1 MNAVLFDVALT
12 AYILAAA
19 AAIGSLAGRR
29 DQLAWIGLLLTQ
41 AGWICHTGAVILR
54 GIELRRLP
62 FSTLAE
68 MISLLI
74 WAVILLDFWV
84 ERHRRV
90 RPLSAFVLPV
100 VLALGLGLPTGLRS
114 IVLEP
119 PVTGWIMVHVALL
132 LVGLAALVLNFGG
145 ALMYLVVER
154 QLKAKRPGAVYY
166 RLPPLETLDR
176 LTVATLTVAFPFLTV
191 GLALGALSARRAWGS
206 VIAFDPLALFSTADV
221 GHLRGDA
228 PRPRARALA
237 RPAGRLLLHRRV
249 LRDAGHA
256 ERRGLPPRTPWLLR
270 SRFPRPRASCSWR
283 G

>member
-1 MNAVLFDVALT
+1 VNAVLFDVALT

-132 LVGLAALVLNFGG
+132 LVGLAALVLNFVG

-154 QLKAKRPGAVYY
+154 QLKAKRPGAAYY

-191 GLALGALSARRAWGS
+191 GLALGVLSARRAWGS
-206 VIAFDPLALFSTADV
+206 VIAFDPLALFSMLMWVIYAAT
-221 GHLRGDA
+221 
-228 PRPRARALA
+228 
-237 RPAGRLLLHRRV
+237 LLGRV
-249 LRDAGHA
+249 LGH
-256 ERRGLPPRTPWLLR
+256 
-270 SRFPRPRASCSWR
+270 WR
-283 G
+283 GRRAAYFSIAGFCVMLATLSAGVFLHGRHGS

>member
-1 MNAVLFDVALT
+1 VNAVLFDVALT

-29 DQLAWIGLLLTQ
+29 DQLAWVALLLTQ
-41 AGWICHTGAVILR
+41 AGFICHTGAVILR

-119 PVTGWIMVHVALL
+119 PINGWIMVHVALL

-154 QLKAKRPGAVYY
+154 QLKAKRPGAAYY

-206 VIAFDPLALFSTADV
+206 VIAFDPLALFSMVMWVIYAVT
-221 GHLRGDA
+221 
-228 PRPRARALA
+228 
-237 RPAGRLLLHRRV
+237 LLGRV
-249 LRDAGHA
+249 LGH
-256 ERRGLPPRTPWLLR
+256 
-270 SRFPRPRASCSWR
+270 WR
-283 G
+283 GRRAAYFSIAGFCVMLATLSAGVFLHGRHGS

>member
-1 MNAVLFDVALT
+1 VNAVLFDVALT

-29 DQLAWIGLLLTQ
+29 DQLAWVALLLTQ

-100 VLALGLGLPTGLRS
+100 VLALGLGLPTGLRT

-119 PVTGWIMVHVALL
+119 PLNGWIMVHVALL

-206 VIAFDPLALFSTADV
+206 VIAFDPLALFSMLMWVIYSAT
-221 GHLRGDA
+221 
-228 PRPRARALA
+228 
-237 RPAGRLLLHRRV
+237 LLGRV
-249 LRDAGHA
+249 LGH
-256 ERRGLPPRTPWLLR
+256 
-270 SRFPRPRASCSWR
+270 WR
-283 G
+283 GRRAAYFSIAGFCVMLATLSAGVFLHGRHGS

>member
-1 MNAVLFDVALT
+1 VNAVLFDVALT
-12 AYILAAA
+12 AYILAAV

-29 DQLAWIGLLLTQ
+29 DQLAWVALLLTQ

-54 GIELRRLP
+54 GVELRRLP

-68 MISLLI
+68 MISVLI

-119 PVTGWIMVHVALL
+119 PINGWIMVHVALL

-154 QLKAKRPGAVYY
+154 QLKAKRPGAAYY

-206 VIAFDPLALFSTADV
+206 VIAFDPLALFSMVMWVIYAAT
-221 GHLRGDA
+221 
-228 PRPRARALA
+228 
-237 RPAGRLLLHRRV
+237 LLGRV
-249 LRDAGHA
+249 LGH
-256 ERRGLPPRTPWLLR
+256 
-270 SRFPRPRASCSWR
+270 WR
-283 G
+283 GRRAAYFSIAGFCVMLATLSAGVFLHGRHGS

>member
-12 AYILAAA
+12 AYILAAV

-29 DQLAWIGLLLTQ
+29 DQLAWVALLLTQ

-54 GIELRRLP
+54 GVELRRLP

-68 MISLLI
+68 MISVLI

-119 PVTGWIMVHVALL
+119 PINGWIMVHVALL

-154 QLKAKRPGAVYY
+154 QLKAKRPGAAYY

-206 VIAFDPLALFSTADV
+206 VIAFDPLALFSMVMWVIYAAT
-221 GHLRGDA
+221 
-228 PRPRARALA
+228 
-237 RPAGRLLLHRRV
+237 LLGRV
-249 LRDAGHA
+249 LGH
-256 ERRGLPPRTPWLLR
+256 
-270 SRFPRPRASCSWR
+270 WR
-283 G
+283 GRRAAYFSIAGFCVMLATLSAGVFLHGRHGS

>member
-1 MNAVLFDVALT
+1 VNAVLFDVALT

-29 DQLAWIGLLLTQ
+29 DQLAWVALLLTQ
-41 AGWICHTGAVILR
+41 AGFICHTGAVILR

-119 PVTGWIMVHVALL
+119 PINGWIMVHVALL

-154 QLKAKRPGAVYY
+154 QLKAKRPGAAYY

-206 VIAFDPLALFSTADV
+206 VIAFDPLALFSMVMWVIYAAT
-221 GHLRGDA
+221 
-228 PRPRARALA
+228 
-237 RPAGRLLLHRRV
+237 LLGRV
-249 LRDAGHA
+249 LGH
-256 ERRGLPPRTPWLLR
+256 
-270 SRFPRPRASCSWR
+270 WR
-283 G
+283 GRRAAYFSIAGFCVMLATLSAGVFLHGRHGS

>member
-1 MNAVLFDVALT
+1 VNAVLFDVALT

-154 QLKAKRPGAVYY
+154 QLKAKRPGTAY

-191 GLALGALSARRAWGS
+191 GLALGVLSARRAWGS
-206 VIAFDPLALFSTADV
+206 VIAFDPLALFSMLMWVIYAAT
-221 GHLRGDA
+221 
-228 PRPRARALA
+228 
-237 RPAGRLLLHRRV
+237 LLGRV
-249 LRDAGHA
+249 LGR
-256 ERRGLPPRTPWLLR
+256 
-270 SRFPRPRASCSWR
+270 WR
-283 G
+283 GRRAAYFSIAGFCVMLATLSAGVFLHGRHGS

>member
-1 MNAVLFDVALT
+1 VNAVLFDVALT
-12 AYILAAA
+12 AYILAAV
-19 AAIGSLAGRR
+19 AAIGSLGGRR
-29 DQLAWIGLLLTQ
+29 DQLAWVALLLTQ

-119 PVTGWIMVHVALL
+119 PLNGWIMVHVALL

-206 VIAFDPLALFSTADV
+206 VIAFDPLALFSMLMWVIYAAT
-221 GHLRGDA
+221 
-228 PRPRARALA
+228 
-237 RPAGRLLLHRRV
+237 LLGRV
-249 LRDAGHA
+249 LGH
-256 ERRGLPPRTPWLLR
+256 
-270 SRFPRPRASCSWR
+270 WR
-283 G
+283 GRRAAYFSIAGFCVMLATLSAGVFLHGHHGS